1 MAFLASLT
9 DDLALDEAVTVSR
22 KIEPRLRRD
31 FLKELPLEL
40 ALHCMSFVCHVSPVQ
55 QVLADLQISDARTLG
70 RAAQVSTY
78 WNELFSDEQTWKE
91 IYDRHVG
98 KSDTA
103 FIPPS
108 DSPFLTH
115 SVQFRNRQGSIDN
128 EGDRTARPIGG
139 TSRRSTPGWR
149 NPYGESLGGRPF
161 AQRASSGPYKQQYKN
176 AHLTGMSRKV

>member
-1 MAFLASLT
+1 M
-9 DDLALDEAVTVSR
+9 SR
-22 KIEPRLRRD
+22 
-31 FLKELPLEL
+31 
-40 ALHCMSFVCHVSPVQ
+40 SPVQ

-176 AHLTGMSRKV
+176 AHLTGMSRDPWHVMGTDDQNRTGCMVDRFEPILSEQTTDRSLRYVWTTNT

>member
-1 MAFLASLT
+1 M
-9 DDLALDEAVTVSR
+9 SR
-22 KIEPRLRRD
+22 P
-31 FLKELPLEL
+31 PL
-40 ALHCMSFVCHVSPVQ
+40 Q
-55 QVLADLQISDARTLG
+55 QVFADLQISDARTLG